1 MKRMM
6 LDIYNVEIKQLKKVE
21 VKDFVSI
28 LD

>member
-6 LDIYNVEIKQLKKVE
+6 LDIYNVEIKQLNKVE